1 MSAARKRSAR
11 RGRTA
16 TAVAEPELTDAKK
29 NEASGVLPMP
39 EWHWRTMPV
48 FFAFSLGGFIG
59 LELGIIAGSV
69 DNNGITFAAL
79 TVFALMF
86 GLAFSRVMTRFL
98 LSRRWIKPRTRK
110 KR

>member
-1 MSAARKRSAR
+1 MSAARKRSVR
-11 RGRTA
+11 RVRTS
-16 TAVAEPELTDAKK
+16 TPIAEPAVQKEQA
-29 NEASGVLPMP
+29 GGILPMP

-59 LELGIIAGSV
+59 LELGIIAGSL

-98 LSRRWIKPRTRK
+98 LSRRWIKPRVQK